1 MLINIF
7 GKRGAGK
14 TTLIRG
20 NLKNFIGPVVV
31 LDILGNFASD
41 SPVQVKS
48 VSEAADEIIGY
59 CKEPHD
65 EDKIIVVQ
73 TADPDFAIEHIS
85 PMLWYAERGTLV
97 LDEVDGFS
105 PTEAPC
111 FDQLVRYGRN
121 KSVNIV
127 TGCRRPAEVSRNIT
141 AGANQLYAF
150 RTNEPRDIDYFRAT
164 IFGQR
169 AEQLMTMEPFHG
181 LMVNYDDSTINKFKI
196 DPNGLIYILESSKF
210 E

>member
-20 NLKNFIGPVVV
+20 NLHNFIGPVVV
-31 LDILGNFASD
+31 LDILGNFSGD
-41 SPVQVKS
+41 SPIQLDS
-48 VSEAADEIIGY
+48 VSAAAEEIVEY
-59 CKEPHD
+59 CKDPHD

-73 TADPDFAIEHIS
+73 TADPNFAIEHLA
-85 PMLWYAERGTLV
+85 PVLWYAERGTLV

-111 FDQLVRYGRN
+111 FDQLIRYGRN

-127 TGCRRPAEVSRNIT
+127 TGCRRPAEISRNIT

-150 RTNEPRDIDYFRAT
+150 RTNEPRDIDYFRST
-164 IFGQR
+164 IFGQK
-169 AEQLMTMEPFHG
+169 AEELLRMEPFHG
-181 LMVNYDDSTINKFKI
+181 LMINYDENLIHKFRI
-196 DPNGLIYILESSKF
+196 DERGQIYILTSEKF